1 MPKILE
7 LPQLINKDRVTKMQ
21 VRRGRIE
28 TSLDAQGLATLELG
42 DQFGLHENFIR
53 TTLDQRQL
61 LFDRLH
67 CRAPPISRIQ
77 KGTKN
82 TRSITKNKSY
92 PVQGSTSQNLERRVA
107 SEGIWLY
114 FRQLFHIP
122 KTPLKP

>member
-1 MPKILE
+1 MTEVLE
-7 LPQLINKDRVTKMQ
+7 LTQLINEDRVTEMQ
-21 VRRGRIE
+21 IRRSRVE
-28 TSLDAQGLATLELG
+28 ASLDAQGLTALELG

-82 TRSITKNKSY
+82 TRSKTKNKSY
-92 PVQGSTSQNLERRVA
+92 PVQGSTSQNLEHRVA